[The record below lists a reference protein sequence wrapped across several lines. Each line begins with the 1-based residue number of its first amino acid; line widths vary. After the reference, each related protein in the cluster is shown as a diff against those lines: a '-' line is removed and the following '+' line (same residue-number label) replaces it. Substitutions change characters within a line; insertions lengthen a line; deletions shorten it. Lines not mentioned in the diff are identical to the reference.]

1 MCLSFCYLAP
11 GHIRLNGERIIN
23 KPSVGITIAVWVYV
37 DSNEGQQELFQTIDP
52 YADQN
57 KHGQF
62 YMELSDGQIRWFHR
76 NSKGEVCILLDLI
89 VLKLKDDNPY
99 NYS

>member
-1 MCLSFCYLAP
+1 M
-11 GHIRLNGERIIN
+11 N

-37 DSNEGQQELFQTIDP
+37 DSNEGQQEIFQTIDP

-62 YMELSDGQIRWFHR
+62 YLELSDGQIRWFHR
-76 NSKGEVCILLDLI
+76 NSKGEVSLI
-89 VLKLKDDNPY
+89 VPLRKKANFTFV
-99 NYS
+99 NFTFVIFEHIAQ

>member
-1 MCLSFCYLAP
+1 M
-11 GHIRLNGERIIN
+11 HGESIVN

-37 DSNEGQQELFQTIDP
+37 DSNEGQQEIFQTIDP

-76 NSKGEVCILLDLI
+76 NSKGEVNCSIFFVI
-89 VLKLKDDNPY
+89 TKDDNFFFDKIQLY
-99 NYS
+99 SYHRNYFYM